1 MIDPD
6 TITLADLEADPHPIL
21 ADLRELAPAVYV
33 PSIDMWLVTRW
44 DDVVHVCENPDLF
57 TANTDP
63 SWLRECL
70 GENMLTLD
78 GEPHDRLANGMRPPF
93 AGTPSGR
100 AMAHRLPAMLDEVI
114 DEFVASKSAD
124 LMPLYAEPLANLTLL
139 EALGLDTVTWQ
150 QLAGWCHGVI
160 TGLANFENEPEKAS
174 IAARAHGELGDAL
187 GAHVGSIDVSD
198 TSSGLASYV
207 EAGFSREEITNNVR
221 LMISGGINEPRDAV
235 GLVMYQI
242 LKDPELHRRVMDDR
256 SLIRKVTEETF
267 RFHSPVGTA
276 TRQTTQDVE
285 FDRVSIPEGAMV
297 AAVITAANRDP
308 GRWSDPDSFRIDR
321 GEGAHLAF
329 SVGEHRCLGEWMAR
343 QQVRVG
349 VDRLLDRLPGLRLD
363 GEVELHGFEFR
374 GPVSLP
380 VAWDDPADQ

>member
-1 MIDPD
+1 MIDPES
-6 TITLADLEADPHPIL
+6 ITLADLEADPHPIL
-21 ADLRELAPAVYV
+21 AELRELAPATFV

-44 DDVVHVCENPDLF
+44 DDVVHVCQSADLF
-57 TANTDP
+57 TAKTDP

-78 GEPHDRLANGMRPPF
+78 GEAHDRLANGMRPPF
-93 AGTPSGR
+93 AGTPAGR
-100 AMAHRLPAMLDEVI
+100 AMVQRLPAMLDEVI
-114 DEFVASKSAD
+114 DGFAAAKSAD

-139 EALGLDTVTWQ
+139 EALGLDTVIWQ

-160 TGLANFENEPEKAS
+160 TGLANFENEPDKAA

-187 GAHVGSIDVSD
+187 GAHLRAIDARGA
-198 TSSGLASYV
+198 SSGLASYV
-207 EAGFSREEITNNVR
+207 EAGFSLDEITNNVR

-242 LKDPELHRRVMDDR
+242 LKDPELHSRVMDDR
-256 SLIRKVTEETF
+256 SVIRKVIEETF

-276 TRQTTQDVE
+276 TRQTTRDVTL
-285 FDRVSIPEGAMV
+285 DGVTIPEGAMV
-297 AAVITAANRDP
+297 AAVLTAANRDP
-308 GRWSDPDSFRIDR
+308 RRWSDPDSFRIDR

-329 SVGEHRCLGEWMAR
+329 SVGEHRCLGEWMGR
-343 QQVRVG
+343 QQVRIG
-349 VDRLLDRLPGLRLD
+349 VERLLDRLPGLRLD

-374 GPVSLP
+374 GPVPLP
-380 VAWDDPADQ
+380 VAWD